1 MSFPISK
8 LGPAAIQPPQLDA
21 RPAGEGGFGA
31 VLQDAMHTVGA
42 LNETA
47 SKGVESFLSGEGDD
61 LHKTIMAT
69 QRAELGMELF
79 LQVRN
84 KVVQAYQE
92 IMRMQ
97 V

>member
-1 MSFPISK
+1 MNPISPIRPAVISEP
-8 LGPAAIQPPQLDA
+8 LPAASQPGGNGFGRMLEAAISRVEQHQAEAAQAVESLL
-21 RPAGEGGFGA
+21 AGEGGELHN
-31 VLQDAMHTVGA
+31 VA
-42 LNETA
+42 L
-47 SKGVESFLSGEGDD
+47 
-61 LHKTIMAT
+61 AT
-69 QRAELGMELF
+69 QRAELAMELF